1 MSGAEV
7 TAVIALG
14 SNLGDRGELLVSAVA
29 GLAAVDG
36 IIVEA
41 ASPVV
46 ETIALKPGGRDSSAP
61 KYLNAVVLVRTTL
74 APHALLDA
82 LHVIENV
89 HGRERSELWGNR
101 TLDLDIV
108 DYDGQTL
115 HDPDLVLPHPHAH
128 ERDFVLSPWAAVDP
142 DAVLPGHGR
151 VADLLTSLG
160 DLSGAVGDI
169 HLGIGAAR

>member
-14 SNLGDRGELLVSAVA
+14 SNLGDRGALLVSAVD

-41 ASPVV
+41 VSPVV

-82 LHVIENV
+82 LHIIENA
-89 HGRERSELWGNR
+89 HGRERSEFWGDR
-101 TLDLDIV
+101 TLDLDII
-108 DYDGQTL
+108 DYGGQTL

-128 ERDFVLSPWAAVDP
+128 ERDFVLSPWAAIDP
-142 DAVLPGHGR
+142 DAVLTGHGR
-151 VADLLTSLG
+151 IADLLTRLG
-160 DLSGAVGDI
+160 DRSGTAGDI
-169 HLGIGAAR
+169 RHRIGAGR